1 MSDKTNRKSKLA
13 ACLLS
18 VFLISA
24 FPWATGQSPDKEMDE
39 RIRKL
44 EQDNAVTRQYS
55 QDMQAAKLRDRTTAL
70 ESTMEMSKWLL
81 VTLNALAAGMGLY
94 LVSSMRRVHKTLIVG
109 QELRKEIKS
118 LQDQIGALPCMRGCQ
133 TVAEQESL

>member
-1 MSDKTNRKSKLA
+1 MPDKTNRKGKIA
-13 ACLLS
+13 ACILS
-18 VFLISA
+18 VFLLCA
-24 FPWATGQSPDKEMDE
+24 FPWVAGQTPPPSPSMDE

-81 VTLNALAAGMGLY
+81 VMLNAIAGGIGLY
-94 LVSSMRRVHKTLIVG
+94 LVSAMRKVHKTLLIG
-109 QELRKEIKS
+109 QELRREVKVI
-118 LQDQIGALPCMRGCQ
+118 QDQIEALPCMKSGIPAI
-133 TVAEQESL
+133 TE

>member
-24 FPWATGQSPDKEMDE
+24 FPWATGQSPDLDE

-55 QDMQAAKLRDRTTAL
+55 QDMQSAKLRDRTTAL

-81 VTLNALAAGMGLY
+81 VTLNALAAGMGIY

-109 QELRKEIKS
+109 QELRKEVKS
-118 LQDQIGALPCMRGCQ
+118 LQDQIGALPCMRGGQ